1 MNKKA
6 VVITTNG
13 VITDVIEVKTFV
25 TPEEYINF
33 VKKAKEN
40 KAKLEQERLEAEEA
54 KENKIKEDIKD
65 LEYFYKMLWLDVKLL
80 RGEITEEE
88 YEERKQKILCGT
100 K

>member
-25 TPEEYINF
+25 TPEEYLSF

-40 KAKLEQERLEAEEA
+40 KAKLEQERLETESAYKKSVDDQFGEI
-54 KENKIKEDIKD
+54 IKGFNFLS
-65 LEYFYKMLWLDVKLL
+65 LEVDLL
-80 RGEITEEE
+80 RGKITEEE
-88 YEERKQKILCGT
+88 YEERKQELLCGT

>member
-25 TPEEYINF
+25 APEEYLTF

-88 YEERKQKILCGT
+88 YEERKKELLCGT

>member
-25 TPEEYINF
+25 TPEEYIDF
-33 VKKAKEN
+33 IKKAKEN
-40 KAKLEQERLEAEEA
+40 KAKLEQERLEAENEYKEA
-54 KENKIKEDIKD
+54 VKNELAECRTSILLNALDID
-65 LEYFYKMLWLDVKLL
+65 LL
-80 RGEITEEE
+80 RGKITEEE
-88 YEERKQKILCGT
+88 YEERKQEILCGT

>member
-13 VITDVIEVKTFV
+13 IITDVIEVKTFV
-25 TPEEYINF
+25 TPEEYLSF

-40 KAKLEQERLEAEEA
+40 KAKLEQQRLESESAYKKSVEDQFGEI
-54 KENKIKEDIKD
+54 IKGLNFLS
-65 LEYFYKMLWLDVKLL
+65 LEVDLL
-80 RGEITEEE
+80 RGKITEEE
-88 YEERKQKILCGT
+88 YEERKQELLCGT

>member
-25 TPEEYINF
+25 TPEEYITF

-40 KAKLEQERLEAEEA
+40 KAKLEQERLEAENEYKKA
-54 KENKIKEDIKD
+54 VKNELAECRTLIWLLS
-65 LEYFYKMLWLDVKLL
+65 LEVDLL
-80 RGEITEEE
+80 RGKITEEE
-88 YEERKQKILCGT
+88 YEERKKELLCGT